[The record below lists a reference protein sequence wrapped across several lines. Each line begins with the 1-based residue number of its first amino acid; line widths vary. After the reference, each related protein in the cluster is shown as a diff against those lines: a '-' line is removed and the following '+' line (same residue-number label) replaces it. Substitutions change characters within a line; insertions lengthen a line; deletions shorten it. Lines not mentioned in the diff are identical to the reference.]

1 MQKHL
6 KYIMMGNFLFWVN
19 NFHFEIWFLKTIGN
33 NSKTMKDLKVYCYN
47 MILNNSRIDYCQKVG
62 MYSVAL
68 NKKTR
73 MTTSIDEWSKG
84 VTVDVNW

>member
-6 KYIMMGNFLFWVN
+6 KYIMMGDFLFWVN

-33 NSKTMKDLKVYCYN
+33 NSKTILKQTMKDLKVYCYK
-47 MILNNSRIDYCQKVG
+47 MILDNSRIDYCQKVG

-68 NKKTR
+68 NKKQ
-73 MTTSIDEWSKG
+73 G
-84 VTVDVNW
+84 

>member
-6 KYIMMGNFLFWVN
+6 KYIMMGDFLFWVN

-33 NSKTMKDLKVYCYN
+33 NSKTILKQTMTYLKIYCYN
-47 MILNNSRIDYCQKVG
+47 MILNNSRIDYCQKIG

-68 NKKTR
+68 NKKQ
-73 MTTSIDEWSKG
+73 G
-84 VTVDVNW
+84 